1 MANGIRSLD
10 RSQMPVQITPP
21 MNVKQN
27 TLIAYPYMVIGFLV
41 TPEGLLIYFR
51 GLYMRKENTMPKV
64 RR

>member
-1 MANGIRSLD
+1 
-10 RSQMPVQITPP
+10 MPVQITPP

-51 GLYMRKENTMPKV
+51 GLYMRKENTMPKM